1 VLPSD
6 APAAME
12 RMNKVDEWK
21 ADLEACLAPA
31 AAASAAAADGHID
44 AALPRLPSS
53 IALESL
59 ETRYKEL
66 ECIIPDHK
74 RMEPLLRDYKRWRER
89 HKPWSEFFTWCKAAR
104 AGCFLS
110 GDGYN
115 PSAAPLPASAAPPP
129 ASLKRIKSEEPLAA
143 LISTVSDRRRRSG
156 IEVPPPS
163 SPVIGKKGAK
173 ETLGKRG
180 AEEEMDNT
188 LYCHCICH
196 VLKFC
201 C

>member
-1 VLPSD
+1 M
-6 APAAME
+6 A
-12 RMNKVDEWK
+12 KVNEWK
-21 ADLEACLAPA
+21 ADLDACLAPA
-31 AAASAAAADGHID
+31 TSLSSTSAAGADGSGD
-44 AALPRLPSS
+44 CRRLPSS
-53 IALESL
+53 AALESL
-59 ETRYKEL
+59 EIRYKEL

-89 HKPWSEFFTWCKAAR
+89 HKPWSEFFLWCNAAR

-129 ASLKRIKSEEPLAA
+129 APLKRIKTDEPLAA

-156 IEVPPPS
+156 NEVPPPS
-163 SPVIGKKGAK
+163 SPVIGKKGGK

-188 LYCHCICH
+188 LYCHTA
-196 VLKFC
+196 LAWY
-201 C
+201 